1 MCIATTWPNL
11 RSNQNKCNIITVALV
26 FTYIYINGICTVY
39 TGIRAVYAGIRW
51 YARGIRVVYARY
63 TLGFSGIRVVYARYT
78 RGIRVVFAWYTRGIR
93 VVYAG
98 IRWYTLMTPQPQNG
112 ENRQR

>member
-11 RSNQNKCNIITVALV
+11 RSNQNKCNIIAVALV
-26 FTYIYINGICTVY
+26 YIYIIYTDGICTVY

-51 YARGIRVVYARY
+51 CALVYAWYMRGIRVVYAG
-63 TLGFSGIRVVYARYT
+63 LLWYT
-78 RGIRVVFAWYTRGIR
+78 RGIRAVYAWYLRGIR

-98 IRWYTLMTPQPQNG
+98 IRS
-112 ENRQR
+112 